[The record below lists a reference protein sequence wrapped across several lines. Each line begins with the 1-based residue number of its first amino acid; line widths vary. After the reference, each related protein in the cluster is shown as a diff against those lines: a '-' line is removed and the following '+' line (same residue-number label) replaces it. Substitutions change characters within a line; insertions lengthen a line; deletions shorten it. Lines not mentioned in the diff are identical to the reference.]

1 MFELLL
7 MIFIGV
13 LFFMHRGAAE
23 RIDRL
28 ENELRSVR
36 EKLLRLGDMPPA
48 KAVSSETQK
57 AANATVVPIELA
69 PAAPAW
75 SGIEALEAKTEERD
89 EAQPLTESLPD
100 TPEVAASPTETIS
113 LAETAAPVEAA
124 SAASPPEAVRPTET
138 VAPRIS
144 EKAAPSSENLENLL
158 GARWAVWAGGLALA
172 LGGVFLVRYSIESG
186 LLGPGVRLTLAALF
200 GLALIAAGELIR
212 RKALPKAEVLY
223 ANAMVPGILTAAG
236 AVTLFGVIYAAHG
249 IYEFIGPTLAF
260 ILLALTAFGVLGLS
274 LLHGQALAG
283 LGLAGSMLTPLLIST
298 TSPNLWTLF
307 IYLTVAQVTTSIA
320 ARLKGWLIVPA
331 LAQALL
337 GVWALLAL
345 IERGDITPVA
355 LSLMAMIAAWMLI
368 WPGATGDDPAD
379 PATPLSVQALGRRM
393 ESGPIGLDITLSLAV
408 ILPAI
413 SMLDRNLT
421 DLLPLF
427 GFAAL
432 TAALAAAGS
441 ARHGAFWPSA
451 IAGVGA
457 LIGAIVET
465 GLIGQAQ
472 AFLLG
477 WDMYNTSL
485 PALDVTAMYLLLGLA
500 AVFPFIG
507 LAQIRRRF
515 AEDPLFSTVWAVIA
529 AAIPVLLA
537 TISFV
542 FYGIYARDW
551 LHGLFAIG
559 LGAVLLGAC
568 EFLDRRGALPP
579 FRRGI
584 DALLTGSFA
593 AFALALHTLTD
604 GVVTTILLALLGFAY
619 LMATR
624 MRGWSG
630 LPWIMVV
637 SLAGVL
643 FRIGWDPTLV
653 GPDALW
659 KTPVFNQL
667 LPGYGIPALLALYGA
682 YEMRNWPGT
691 RVRNALQG
699 LASLF
704 GLLTI
709 AILVRHAMNG
719 GVLDSSVPTLS
730 EQSIYTLLVIGLS
743 GILMTLDLTSPS
755 PTFRYGSMVAGALA
769 ILQTVSLHLLALNP
783 YFTGEST
790 GSWPLINLLLIGYLL
805 PAIGYGGLAYYARDK
820 RPRPYVMLLALSS
833 AALGFAWVTLTVRR
847 YWQGEFI
854 SSWKGF
860 EQAEI
865 YSYPVAWLAIGVAL
879 LAIGSRFEARHLRP
893 WSNLPW
899 ISVASLAGVLILIAG
914 DPTLVG
920 ADALWRTPVFN
931 QLLPGYGI
939 PTLLAIYAAY
949 EMRNWSDL
957 RARYALQGFASL
969 LSLLTVA
976 VLIRH
981 AMNGGVLDSTV
992 PTLGEQSIYTLL
1004 VVGLSGILMTLD
1016 LKSPSPVFRYGSMV
1030 AGGLAILQTVSL
1042 HLGALNPYV
1051 TGESTGSWPLI
1062 NLLLI
1067 GYLIPGLAYGGLA
1080 YYAREKRPLPYVILL
1095 ALSGAMLGFAWVTLS
1110 VRRFWQ
1116 GEFIAYWKGFEQA
1129 ETYSY
1134 SVAWLAIGV
1143 GLLALGSRFDA
1154 RSLRISS
1161 AVIVIVTVAKV
1172 FLIDMANLEGVL
1184 RALSFI
1190 GLGFVLIGIGLFY
1203 QKILSRKTDGST
1215 AAQEEEAPTG
1225 I

>member
-7 MIFIGV
+7 LILIGV
-13 LFFMHRGAAE
+13 LFFMQRGSAD
-23 RIDRL
+23 RMDRL

-36 EKLLRLGDMPPA
+36 EKLLRLGQPSPSMRA
-48 KAVSSETQK
+48 ASETQK
-57 AANATVVPIELA
+57 LDEAA
-69 PAAPAW
+69 AAPMEPAPPTPAW
-75 SGIEALEAKTEERD
+75 GKVEALEAKIEERNNAQLL
-89 EAQPLTESLPD
+89 AQPVPD
-100 TPEVAASPTETIS
+100 TPEEGGSPAEPNYLADATIPTGSSIAAN
-113 LAETAAPVEAA
+113 
-124 SAASPPEAVRPTET
+124 PPEAAKPTET
-138 VAPRIS
+138 VVPRIS
-144 EKAAPSSENLENLL
+144 DKAAPPSENLENLL

-200 GLALIAAGELIR
+200 GLALIATGELIR
-212 RKALPKAEVLY
+212 RKALPKAEALY
-223 ANAMVPGILTAAG
+223 SNAMVPGILTAAG
-236 AVTLFGVIYAAHG
+236 AVTLFGAIYAAHG
-249 IYEFIGPTLAF
+249 VYDYIGPTLAF
-260 ILLALTAFGVLGLS
+260 ILLSLTAFGVLGLS
-274 LLHGQALAG
+274 LLHGQTLAG
-283 LGLAGSMLTPLLIST
+283 LGLAGSMVTPLLIST

-307 IYLTVAQVTTSIA
+307 IYLTVAQVTTSMA

-337 GVWALLAL
+337 GVWALVAL
-345 IERGDITPVA
+345 IDLNDITPVA

-379 PATPLSVQALGRRM
+379 PDAPLSLESLGRRM
-393 ESGPIGLDITLSLAV
+393 ESGQIGLDVTLSLAV
-408 ILPAI
+408 MLPAI
-413 SMLDRNLT
+413 AMLNRNLT
-421 DLLPLF
+421 DLFPLF

-432 TAALAAAGS
+432 ITALAAAGS
-441 ARHGAFWPSA
+441 ARFGTFWPTA
-451 IAGVGA
+451 IASAGA
-457 LIGAIVET
+457 LLGATIAT
-465 GLIGQAQ
+465 GMIGQAQ
-472 AFLLG
+472 TLVFG
-477 WDMYNTSL
+477 WESDATSL
-485 PALDVTAMYLLLGLA
+485 PPIDINVMYLLLGLA
-500 AVFPFIG
+500 VVFLLIG

-515 AEDPLFSTVWAVIA
+515 ADDPLFSTVWAIIA
-529 AAIPVLLA
+529 AMLPIALT

-542 FYGIYARDW
+542 FYGVYARDW
-551 LHGLFAIG
+551 LHAFFAIA
-559 LGAVLLGAC
+559 LGAVLLAAC
-568 EFLDRRGALPP
+568 EIFERKGALPR
-579 FRRGI
+579 FRRGV
-584 DALLTGSFA
+584 DVLLTGSFA

-624 MRGWSG
+624 KRSWSG
-630 LPWIMVV
+630 LPWILVI

-659 KTPVFNQL
+659 RTPVFNQL
-667 LPGYGIPALLALYGA
+667 LPGYGIPALLAVYGA
-682 YEMRNWPGT
+682 YEMRSWPGA

-699 LASLF
+699 LASLL
-704 GLLTI
+704 GLLTV

-719 GVLDSSVPTLS
+719 GVLDSTVPTLG
-730 EQSIYTLLVIGLS
+730 EQSIYTLLVVGLS
-743 GILMTLDLTSPS
+743 GILMTLDLKSPS
-755 PTFRYGSMVAGALA
+755 VAFRLGSMVAGGLA
-769 ILQTVSLHLLALNP
+769 VLQTVSLHLGALNP
-783 YFTGEST
+783 YFSGEST
-790 GSWPLINLLLIGYLL
+790 GSWPFINLLLIGYLL
-805 PAIGYGGLAYYARDK
+805 PASGYGGLAYYARDK

-833 AALGFAWVTLTVRR
+833 AALAFAWVTLTVRR

-854 SSWKGF
+854 SYWKGF
-860 EQAEI
+860 GQAEI

-879 LAIGSRFEARHLRP
+879 LVVGSRFEARHQRP
-893 WSNLPW
+893 WLGLPW
-899 ISVASLAGVLILIAG
+899 ISVASLAGILILIG
-914 DPTLVG
+914 WDPTLVG
-920 ADALWRTPVFN
+920 AEALWRTPVFN

-939 PTLLAIYAAY
+939 PALLAIYGAY

-981 AMNGGVLDSTV
+981 AMNGGVLDSST

-1004 VVGLSGILMTLD
+1004 VIGLSGILMTLD

-1030 AGGLAILQTVSL
+1030 AGGVAIAQTVSL
-1042 HLGALNPYV
+1042 HLGALNPYFS
-1051 TGESTGSWPLI
+1051 GEGTGSWPFL

-1067 GYLIPGLAYGGLA
+1067 GYLLPGIAYAGLAF
-1080 YYAREKRPLPYVILL
+1080 YARNKRPLPYVVLL
-1095 ALSGAMLGFAWVTLS
+1095 ALSGAVLGFAWVTLS

-1116 GEFIAYWKGFEQA
+1116 GEYIAYWKGFEQA

-1154 RSLRISS
+1154 RSLRIAS

-1172 FLIDMANLEGVL
+1172 FLVDMANLEGVL

-1203 QKILSRKTDGST
+1203 QKILSSKTKP
-1215 AAQEEEAPTG
+1215 APAVEPEEEPTG